1 VRVYQQA
8 EIAPAIRQAEAW
20 MGEFKVP
27 VVIEVMLERVTNIS
41 MGTEI
46 DAINEFEALA
56 ESPAD
61 APTAVGILD

>member
-1 VRVYQQA
+1 
-8 EIAPAIRQAEAW
+8 
-20 MGEFKVP
+20 
-27 VVIEVMLERVTNIS
+27 VIEVMLERVTNIS

-46 DAINEFEALA
+46 DAINEFEDLA